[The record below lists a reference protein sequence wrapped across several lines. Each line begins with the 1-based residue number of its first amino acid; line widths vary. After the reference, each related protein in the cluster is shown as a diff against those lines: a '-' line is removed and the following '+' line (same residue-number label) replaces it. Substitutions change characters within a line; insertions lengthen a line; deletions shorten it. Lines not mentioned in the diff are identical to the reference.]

1 MFSHLPLAA
10 TIDDSIFCV
19 HGGIP
24 QSLDGEQSVRI
35 NTLNQIP
42 VPLAIQPPPVVNEA
56 PLDTQPPPVVNEVPL
71 DIQPPPVVDELTRC
85 VAAMLGSESA
95 DPSEDGLPFGKR
107 TVDAF
112 LNANGLSH
120 VIRSHESVHDG
131 VSVRMN
137 ATLLT
142 IDSSPAVES

>member
-1 MFSHLPLAA
+1 MFNYLPLAA

-24 QSLDGEQSVRI
+24 RFLHGEQPVQI

-42 VPLAIQPPPVVNEA
+42 VPLVIEPSPVVNEA

-71 DIQPPPVVDELTRC
+71 DTQPPPIVDEFTRC
-85 VAAMLGSESA
+85 VATMLCSESA

-131 VSVRMN
+131 VSMRMN

-142 IDSSPAVES
+142 IDSSPIVES

>member
-1 MFSHLPLAA
+1 MFNHLPLAA

-42 VPLAIQPPPVVNEA
+42 VPLVIEPSPVVDEVSLAIQPPP
-56 PLDTQPPPVVNEVPL
+56 
-71 DIQPPPVVDELTRC
+71 IVDEFTRC
-85 VAAMLGSESA
+85 VAAMLWSESA
-95 DPSEDGLPFGKR
+95 DPSEDGFPCGKR
-107 TVDAF
+107 TMDAF
-112 LNANGLSH
+112 LSANGLSH
-120 VIRSHESVHDG
+120 IIRSHESVPNG

>member
-19 HGGIP
+19 HAGIP
-24 QSLDGEQSVRI
+24 QFLHGEQPVQI

-42 VPLAIQPPPVVNEA
+42 VPLVIEPSPVVDEVSLAIQPPP
-56 PLDTQPPPVVNEVPL
+56 
-71 DIQPPPVVDELTRC
+71 IVDELTRC

>member
-1 MFSHLPLAA
+1 
-10 TIDDSIFCV
+10 
-19 HGGIP
+19 
-24 QSLDGEQSVRI
+24 
-35 NTLNQIP
+35 
-42 VPLAIQPPPVVNEA
+42 
-56 PLDTQPPPVVNEVPL
+56 
-71 DIQPPPVVDELTRC
+71 
-85 VAAMLGSESA
+85 MLGSESA

-107 TVDAF
+107 TMDAF

-142 IDSSPAVES
+142 IDSSPIVES

>member
-1 MFSHLPLAA
+1 MFNHLPLAA

-42 VPLAIQPPPVVNEA
+42 VPLVIEPSPVVDEVSLAIQPPPIVN
-56 PLDTQPPPVVNEVPL
+56 
-71 DIQPPPVVDELTRC
+71 ELTRC

-142 IDSSPAVES
+142 IDSSPIVES

>member
-1 MFSHLPLAA
+1 
-10 TIDDSIFCV
+10 
-19 HGGIP
+19 
-24 QSLDGEQSVRI
+24 
-35 NTLNQIP
+35 
-42 VPLAIQPPPVVNEA
+42 
-56 PLDTQPPPVVNEVPL
+56 
-71 DIQPPPVVDELTRC
+71 
-85 VAAMLGSESA
+85 MLGSESA

-107 TVDAF
+107 TMDAF

-120 VIRSHESVHDG
+120 VIRSHESVPDG

>member
-1 MFSHLPLAA
+1 MFNHLPLAA

-19 HGGIP
+19 HAGIP
-24 QSLDGEQSVRI
+24 QFLDGEQSVLI

-42 VPLAIQPPPVVNEA
+42 VPLDIQPPPVVNEA

-107 TVDAF
+107 TMDAF

-142 IDSSPAVES
+142 IDSSPIVEL

>member
-1 MFSHLPLAA
+1 MFNHLPLAA

-19 HGGIP
+19 HGAIP
-24 QSLDGEQSVRI
+24 QFLDGEQPVQI

-42 VPLAIQPPPVVNEA
+42 VPLVIEPSPVVDEVSLAIQPPP
-56 PLDTQPPPVVNEVPL
+56 
-71 DIQPPPVVDELTRC
+71 IVDELTRC

-142 IDSSPAVES
+142 IDSSPIVES

>member
-1 MFSHLPLAA
+1 MFNHLPLAA

-24 QSLDGEQSVRI
+24 RFLHGEQPVQI

-42 VPLAIQPPPVVNEA
+42 VPLVIEPSPVVDEVSLAIQPPP
-56 PLDTQPPPVVNEVPL
+56 
-71 DIQPPPVVDELTRC
+71 IVDELTRC

-142 IDSSPAVES
+142 IDSSPIVES

>member
-1 MFSHLPLAA
+1 MFNHLPLAA

-24 QSLDGEQSVRI
+24 QSLDGEQSVLI

-42 VPLAIQPPPVVNEA
+42 VPLVIEPSPVVDEVSLAIQPPP
-56 PLDTQPPPVVNEVPL
+56 
-71 DIQPPPVVDELTRC
+71 IVDELTRC

-142 IDSSPAVES
+142 IDSSPIVES

>member
-1 MFSHLPLAA
+1 MFNHLPLAA

-24 QSLDGEQSVRI
+24 QSLDGEQPVRI

-42 VPLAIQPPPVVNEA
+42 VPLVIE
-56 PLDTQPPPVVNEVPL
+56 PPPVVNEVPL

-142 IDSSPAVES
+142 IDSSPIVES

>member
-42 VPLAIQPPPVVNEA
+42 VPLVIEPSPVVDEVSLAIQPPP
-56 PLDTQPPPVVNEVPL
+56 
-71 DIQPPPVVDELTRC
+71 IVDELTRC

-142 IDSSPAVES
+142 IDSSPIVES

>member
-1 MFSHLPLAA
+1 MFNHLPLAA

-42 VPLAIQPPPVVNEA
+42 VPLVIEPSPVVDEVSLAIQPPP
-56 PLDTQPPPVVNEVPL
+56 
-71 DIQPPPVVDELTRC
+71 IVDELTRC

-142 IDSSPAVES
+142 IDSSPIVES

>member
-1 MFSHLPLAA
+1 MFNHLPLAA

-24 QSLDGEQSVRI
+24 QSLDGEQSVQI

-42 VPLAIQPPPVVNEA
+42 VPLVIEPSPVVDEVSLAIQPPP
-56 PLDTQPPPVVNEVPL
+56 
-71 DIQPPPVVDELTRC
+71 IVDELTRC

-142 IDSSPAVES
+142 IDSSPIVES

>member
-1 MFSHLPLAA
+1 MFNHLPLAA

-19 HGGIP
+19 HAGIP
-24 QSLDGEQSVRI
+24 QFLDGEQPVLI

-42 VPLAIQPPPVVNEA
+42 VPLDIQA
-56 PLDTQPPPVVNEVPL
+56 PPVVNEVPL

-142 IDSSPAVES
+142 IDSSPIVES

>member
-1 MFSHLPLAA
+1 MFNHLPLAA

-24 QSLDGEQSVRI
+24 QSLSGEQPVLI

-56 PLDTQPPPVVNEVPL
+56 PLA
-71 DIQPPPVVDELTRC
+71 IQPPPIVNELTRC

>member
-1 MFSHLPLAA
+1 MFNHLPLAA

-42 VPLAIQPPPVVNEA
+42 VPLVIEPSPVVDEVSLAIQPPP
-56 PLDTQPPPVVNEVPL
+56 
-71 DIQPPPVVDELTRC
+71 IVDELTRC

-120 VIRSHESVHDG
+120 VIRSHESVPDG

-142 IDSSPAVES
+142 IDSSPIVES

>member
-1 MFSHLPLAA
+1 MFNHLPLAA

-24 QSLDGEQSVRI
+24 QSLSGEQPVLI

-42 VPLAIQPPPVVNEA
+42 VPLVIEPPPVVDEA
-56 PLDTQPPPVVNEVPL
+56 LL
-71 DIQPPPVVDELTRC
+71 AIQPSPVVDELTRC

-120 VIRSHESVHDG
+120 VIRSHESVPDG

-142 IDSSPAVES
+142 IDSSPIVES

>member
-1 MFSHLPLAA
+1 MFNHLPLAA

-42 VPLAIQPPPVVNEA
+42 VPLVIEPSPVVDEA
-56 PLDTQPPPVVNEVPL
+56 PL

-142 IDSSPAVES
+142 IDSSPIVES

>member
-19 HGGIP
+19 HAGIP
-24 QSLDGEQSVRI
+24 QFLDGEQPVLI

-42 VPLAIQPPPVVNEA
+42 VPLVIEPPPVVDEVSLAIQPPP
-56 PLDTQPPPVVNEVPL
+56 
-71 DIQPPPVVDELTRC
+71 IVDELTRC

-142 IDSSPAVES
+142 IDSSPIVES